1 MSKTKKYLMLLAV
14 IGLIATAAGGVGTF
28 AGFNAEVANNGN
40 YFRTGTLFLHDT
52 AGGTTCTSESSAS
65 NLNRGSGGNTG
76 DTCNALFQVTLTSAT
91 TPTYY
96 AITLKNA
103 GTIDA
108 DGIKFYAGGTGCSS
122 TFNSAYTVG
131 TLSQNETGSPASIHV
146 SSIAYGIPNNTT
158 ITISGQTFTTTA
170 AVAPSTVPTTIPISG
185 AITGTLSSG
194 AAVTYVPTFGG
205 GGNLC
210 TSLDVG
216 IVETDATLTGG
227 NVIGNAVG
235 CAYGTPSGA
244 TCSLTS
250 TYTLGNLPYENDPQY
265 GTAGHAP
272 YALTLASG
280 LNGNTL
286 TQLTAGQQRTFLIAV
301 KPDTGLGNTFQNR
314 KATVD
319 LVWHIDQV

>member
-1 MSKTKKYLMLLAV
+1 MSKTKKYLMLLAA

-40 YFRTGTLFLHDT
+40 YFQTGTLFLHDT
-52 AGGTTCTSESSAS
+52 AGGTTCTSESAT
-65 NLNRGSGGNTG
+65 NNINRSSG

-103 GTIDA
+103 GTISA
-108 DGIKFYAGGTGCSS
+108 DGVKFFAGGAGCSS

-131 TLSQNETGSPASIHV
+131 TLSQNETGTV
-146 SSIAYGIPNNTT
+146 SVLHTSALAYGIPTGTTITVSGQNFTTVGASTVGATT
-158 ITISGQTFTTTA
+158 ITISSQ
-170 AVAPSTVPTTIPISG
+170 
-185 AITGTLSSG
+185 AITGTLTSG
-194 AAVTYVPTFGG
+194 TAVTYVPSFGN
-205 GGNLC
+205 GNLC
-210 TSLDVG
+210 SGLDVG
-216 IVETDATLTGG
+216 IVETDATQSGG
-227 NVIGNAVG
+227 NVIANAVG
-235 CAYGTPSGA
+235 CAYGTPSGNV
-244 TCSLTS
+244 CSLTNAF
-250 TYTLGNLPYENDPQY
+250 TLANLPYENDPNF
-265 GTAGHAP
+265 GTNGP
-272 YALTLASG
+272 TALTLASG

-301 KPDTGLGNTFQNR
+301 KPDGSFGNTYQNK

>member
-40 YFRTGTLFLHDT
+40 YFQTGTLFLHDT
-52 AGGTTCTSESSAS
+52 GGGTTCTSESSAT

-108 DGIKFYAGGTGCSS
+108 NGIKFYAGGAGCSS
-122 TFNSAYTVG
+122 TFNSASTVG
-131 TLSQNETGSPASIHV
+131 NLSQAESGSPSIIHV

-170 AVAPSTVPTTIPISG
+170 AVAPSTGPTTIPISG
-185 AITGTLSSG
+185 TITGTLSSG
-194 AAVTYVPTFGG
+194 AAVTYVPSFGN
-205 GGNLC
+205 GNLC
-210 TSLDVG
+210 NGLDVG
-216 IVETDATLTGG
+216 IVETDATQSGG
-227 NVIGNAVG
+227 NVIANAVG
-235 CAYGTPSGA
+235 CAYGTPSGS
-244 TCSLTS
+244 TCSLTNAF
-250 TYTLGNLPYENDPQY
+250 TLGNLPYENDLSY

-272 YALTLASG
+272 YALNLVGT
-280 LNGNTL
+280 LNGNTSGN
-286 TQLTAGQQRTFLIAV
+286 LTAGQQRTFLIAV
-301 KPDTGLGNTFQNR
+301 KPDSSFGNTFQNK

-319 LVWHIDQV
+319 LVWHIDQA